1 MAAFVPNVNYSY
13 EITGLLRDCLIYCCS
28 RLPSACRKENAMST
42 EEQTPTRFIALS
54 LDTWAVLAALALAL
68 AVKFNL
74 LSGVPW

>member
-1 MAAFVPNVNYSY
+1 
-13 EITGLLRDCLIYCCS
+13 
-28 RLPSACRKENAMST
+28 MST